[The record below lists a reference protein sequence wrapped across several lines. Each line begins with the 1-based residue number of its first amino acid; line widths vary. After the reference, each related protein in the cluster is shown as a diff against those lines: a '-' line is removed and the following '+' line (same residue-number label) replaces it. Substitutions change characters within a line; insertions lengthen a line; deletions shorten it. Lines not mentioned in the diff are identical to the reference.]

1 MEVTVMPTIS
11 LGESIPS
18 KGEGVYTDVEGR
30 VIIPSG
36 RAARLGAHSR
46 RGHREVGDG
55 RQGE

>member
-1 MEVTVMPTIS
+1 MPTIS

-36 RAARLGAHSR
+36 RAHSR
-46 RGHREVGDG
+46 HGHRDVGDG